1 MQTRKFLSMV
11 LCAALGGCGG
21 TAPSIHSDSDAPAHA
36 EALPKLI
43 AHRGGTA
50 DYPENTL
57 LAIEQSLR
65 NGADAIWLTVQ
76 LSQDGIPMLYRPA
89 DLSAL
94 TNLSGRV
101 ADRRAQELEQANA
114 GWQFAVKA
122 ADGTVSYPYR
132 TATVGI
138 PTLRAAL
145 RAIPADVPVILDM
158 KALPAEPQ
166 AQAVVHVLEEEGA
179 TQRVTVYSTDQ
190 SYQLAL
196 ARYPQIRTFEARDL
210 TRQRLL
216 TMALRQRCDTP
227 PASGTWT
234 GFEFDRQTEVT
245 ERFTLGEGRTNVL
258 ARLWTAASARCFKA
272 HPKVKIVAF
281 AVNDAATYRAAACV
295 GVDEVLVD
303 SPRDMAAMRRALTVP
318 LACP

>member
-1 MQTRKFLSMV
+1 MRACKFLSIM
-11 LCAALGGCGG
+11 LCAALVSCGG
-21 TAPSIHSDSDAPAHA
+21 TAPSTHSGSELPTRA

-50 DYPENTL
+50 DYPENSL

-101 ADRRAQELEQANA
+101 ADRGAQELEQANA
-114 GWQFAVKA
+114 GWQFGMKA
-122 ADGTVSYPYR
+122 ADGTISYPYR
-132 TATVGI
+132 TARVGI

-145 RAIPADVPVILDM
+145 RAIPANVPITLDM

-166 AQAVVHVLEEEGA
+166 TQAVVQVLEEEGA
-179 TQRVTVYSTDQ
+179 TQRVTLYSTDQ
-190 SYQLAL
+190 SYQSAL
-196 ARYPQIRTFEARDL
+196 ARYPQVRTFEARDV

-216 TMALRQRCDTP
+216 TMALRQSCDTP

-245 ERFTLGEGRTNVL
+245 ERFTLGEGRSNVL
-258 ARLWTAASARCFKA
+258 ARLWTTPSARCFKT
-272 HPKVKIVAF
+272 HPKVTIVAF
-281 AVNDAATYRAAACV
+281 AVNDADTYRAAACV

-303 SPRDMAAMRRALTVP
+303 SPRAMATMRRALTLP